1 MSYRRILEFV
11 GAAVLLGGAAAGCD
25 LGSLLDVEDPSR
37 ISTERAESPE
47 LAAALVNGVESNFVC
62 GYGLYI
68 SMVANL
74 SELDSGTLIGEPLT
88 INRRKP
94 TEFDVWQKDDCN
106 DLGGTD
112 GSYVP
117 LAKARSTAD
126 DLVRLLD
133 GWTDA
138 EVPERESRIARAL
151 LLSGFSLS
159 GLGTGFCSG
168 ALDLGPEL
176 SSIELF
182 AEGEKRFDRAI
193 AMGNTLGLS
202 TIVNA
207 ATLGRAR
214 MRLYQGNMG
223 GALSDAEAIPEGFSF
238 TIATSGASPETANRV
253 HYSTWLSGHLG
264 IPEYVRTLTVGGMPD
279 PRLMGI
285 SEPGVV
291 LGDGRPFF
299 GLAKYRNADDPLPAA
314 NWAEAQLII
323 AEIEGG
329 QRAVNIINALREDPW
344 GFPPFASTDEA
355 EIRDEVFDERR
366 RELFVEGLRAYD
378 LRRANLPLFP
388 PVGADYAWDFKKF
401 GTYGTATC
409 VPLPA
414 VETLNNPEVR
424 AGRG

>member
-1 MSYRRILEFV
+1 MSSRRVLEFV

-37 ISTERAESPE
+37 ISTERAESPA
-47 LAAALVNGVESNFVC
+47 LAAALVNGVEANFVC

-74 SELDSGTLIGEPLT
+74 SELDSGTFIGEPLT

-94 TEFDVWQKDDCN
+94 TALDVWQKDDCN

-117 LAKARSTAD
+117 LAKARATAD
-126 DLVRLLD
+126 DLVTLLD
-133 GWTDA
+133 SWSDA
-138 EVPERESRIARAL
+138 EVSDRQPRIARAL

-182 AEGEKRFDRAI
+182 AEAEQRFDRAI
-193 AMGNTLGLS
+193 QVGNSVGL
-202 TIVNA
+202 TAIANA

-214 MRLYQGNMG
+214 MRLYQGNTS
-223 GALSDAEAIPEGFSF
+223 GALSDAEAIPEGFSY
-238 TIATSGASPETANRV
+238 TVVTSGAGPETANRV
-253 HYSTWLSGHLG
+253 YYSTWESGHLG
-264 IPEYVRTLTVGGMPD
+264 IAEWTRNLTVDGVHD
-279 PRLMGI
+279 PRLVGI
-285 SEPGVV
+285 TAAGA
-291 LGDGRPFF
+291 LMGDGRPLW
-299 GLAKYRNADDPLPAA
+299 GLEKYRNIDDPLPMAR
-314 NWAEAQLII
+314 WAEAQLII

-329 QRAVNIINALREDPW
+329 QRAVNIINALREPY
-344 GFPPFASTDEA
+344 GLPQFASTDEA
-355 EIRDEVFDERR
+355 EIRDELFDERR

-378 LRRANLPLFP
+378 VRRANLPLFP
-388 PVGADYAWDFKKF
+388 PTGADYSWEFKKF

-409 VPLPA
+409 VPLPV
-414 VETLNNPEVR
+414 VETLNNPQVR
-424 AGRG
+424 G